1 MNVKVSIYYLFI
13 LIVTSCIAKV
23 PEIRAPVMPPKVP
36 DGIEYSVHQYRTSTP
51 ERSGQLGIAMPENA
65 VGSLPV
71 VVCIHGGG
79 WSKGDKDQMAW
90 MAIRYAQ
97 LGYIGVTVAYRLNH
111 EAPLPACIL
120 DVKTA
125 IRYLK
130 SISKDVHIDP
140 DRIAVLGYSAG
151 AHLALM
157 IGLSPDADVFKSK
170 DYLAKNSSVQCVVAI
185 SAPTDFDTMLE
196 RAGHLNFLPDDQSS
210 DPEFIT
216 PLSPINWIHEDQI
229 PILLVHGDQDRIVP
243 PYHYEKF
250 SQKCREFSISNLER
264 YIQPGGNHTFFF
276 RARKTVQPV
285 INNFLAKNLN

>member
-1 MNVKVSIYYLFI
+1 VKVSIFYLFI
-13 LIVTSCIAKV
+13 LTLTSCFAKV
-23 PEIRAPVMPPKVP
+23 PEFRAPAMPPKVLA
-36 DGIEYSVHQYRTSTP
+36 GIEYSVHQYRTSVP
-51 ERSGQLGIAMPENA
+51 ERSGQLGIAIPENA
-65 VGSLPV
+65 IGSLPV

-79 WSKGDKDQMAW
+79 WAKGDKDQMAW

-157 IGLSPDADVFKSK
+157 IGLSAESDLFKSK
-170 DYLAKNSSVQCVVAI
+170 DYPTEDSSVQCVVAI

-196 RAGHLNFLPDDQSS
+196 RAGHLNFLPEEKSS

-229 PILLVHGDQDRIVP
+229 PILLIHGDQDRIVP

-250 SQKCREFSISNLER
+250 SQKCGEFGISNLER
-264 YIQPGGNHTFFF
+264 YIHPDGNHTFFF
-276 RARKTVQPV
+276 RARKIVQPV
-285 INNFLAKNLN
+285 INNFLVKNLN

>member
-1 MNVKVSIYYLFI
+1 MKVSIYYLFF
-13 LIVTSCIAKV
+13 LTVTSCFAKV
-23 PEIRAPVMPPKVP
+23 LEHRTPAMLPKVP
-36 DGIEYSVHQYRTSTP
+36 AEIEYSVHQYRASVP
-51 ERSGQLGIAMPENA
+51 KRSGQLGIAIPKNA
-65 VGSLPV
+65 VESLPV

-79 WSKGDKDQMAW
+79 WAKGDKDQMAW

-140 DRIAVLGYSAG
+140 NRIAVLGYSAG

-157 IGLSPDADVFKSK
+157 VGLSPDADVFKSK
-170 DYLAKNSSVQCVVAI
+170 DYLAKDSSVQCVVAI

-196 RAGHLNFLPDDQSS
+196 RAGHLNFMPDDKSS
-210 DPEFIT
+210 DPKFISS
-216 PLSPINWIHEDQI
+216 LSPINWIHEDQI
-229 PILLVHGDQDRIVP
+229 PILLVHGDKDKIVP
-243 PYHYEKF
+243 PFHYENFSEMCEKF
-250 SQKCREFSISNLER
+250 HVSSLER
-264 YIQPGGNHTFFF
+264 YIHPDGNHTFFF
-276 RARKTVQPV
+276 KARKTIQPI
-285 INNFLAKNLN
+285 INSFLVKNLK

>member
-1 MNVKVSIYYLFI
+1 MKVSIYYLFF
-13 LIVTSCIAKV
+13 LTVTSCFAKV
-23 PEIRAPVMPPKVP
+23 LEHRAPAMPPKVP
-36 DGIEYSVHQYRTSTP
+36 AGLEYSVHQYRTSTS
-51 ERSGQLGIAMPENA
+51 ERSGQLGIAIPENT

-79 WSKGDKDQMAW
+79 WAKGDKDQMAW

-97 LGYIGVTVAYRLNH
+97 LGYIGVTVAYRLKH

-170 DYLAKNSSVQCVVAI
+170 DYLAKDSSVQCVVAI

-229 PILLVHGDQDRIVP
+229 PILLIHGDQDRIVP

-250 SQKCREFSISNLER
+250 SQKCREYGISNLER
-264 YIQPGGNHTFFF
+264 YIHPDGNHTFFF
-276 RARKTVQPV
+276 RARKNVQPV
-285 INNFLAKNLN
+285 INNFLVKNLN